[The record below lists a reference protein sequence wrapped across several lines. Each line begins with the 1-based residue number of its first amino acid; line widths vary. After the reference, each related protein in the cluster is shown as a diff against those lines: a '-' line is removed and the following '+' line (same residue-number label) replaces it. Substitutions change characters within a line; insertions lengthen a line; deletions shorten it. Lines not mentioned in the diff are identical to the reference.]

1 MKPDRRKTAQI
12 REEDLFEP
20 LRDHLD
26 AQGYRVRAEVG
37 YCDVTAT
44 RGGELIV
51 IELKRH
57 VSVDLLIQATDR
69 QRITSSVY
77 VAVPGPADFSRGS
90 RWHGIKRV
98 LRALELGLIVVTPAR
113 RGSRVEVLF
122 HPLPYQRRK
131 LARRRRAV
139 LREMEGRS
147 DNHNRGGVTRRKL
160 ITAYR
165 ETALRIACALD
176 QLGPTTPRQLRGIGT
191 GPKTLRIL
199 ADNHYGWFER
209 IDRGVYALTGQG
221 RRELD
226 SYNELTRRLREE
238 VLAACD
244 APEPAAPESAALESA
259 APEPAALEP
268 TASAPAAPEPAAP
281 SPAALEPR

>member
-1 MKPDRRKTAQI
+1 MTPKRTNASPI

-20 LRDHLD
+20 VRDYLK

-37 YCDVTAT
+37 HCDLTAT
-44 RGGELIV
+44 KGEDLIV

-69 QRITSSVY
+69 QRITSAVY

-98 LRALELGLIVVTPAR
+98 LRALELGLILVTPAR
-113 RGSRVEVLF
+113 REARLEVLF
-122 HPLPYQRRK
+122 HPLPYQRQK
-131 LARRRRAV
+131 LKRRRRAV
-139 LREMEGRS
+139 LREMDGRS
-147 DNHNRGGVTRRKL
+147 SNHNRGGITRRKL

-165 ETALRIACALD
+165 ESALRIACALD
-176 QLGPTTPRQLRGIGT
+176 HLGPTTPSKLRGLGT

-209 IDRGVYALTGQG
+209 IERGVYALTAQG
-221 RRELD
+221 RREVD
-226 SYNELTRRLREE
+226 AYGELTARLREDIR
-238 VLAACD
+238 AA
-244 APEPAAPESAALESA
+244 AGAA
-259 APEPAALEP
+259 
-268 TASAPAAPEPAAP
+268 
-281 SPAALEPR
+281 